1 MPKPTH
7 FYCLLI
13 CLCLDLS
20 ARAQFRTDEMPEHNV
35 QLLELNDKDNSP
47 YSVFRPQYFLTAAA
61 LERKSTQGIEIDEL
75 DIPVNPNYLLQIQ
88 QICPIHA
95 SSRWL
100 NAVAVHCNTNQQ
112 LRQVKQL
119 PFVSNTLALG
129 KFRKRKKAKFYTRRP
144 PIDSSKHQANYYGK
158 AYHQIEMLQG
168 IELHQ
173 LGYTGKDV
181 SIAVVDGGFNNA
193 YRMWVFDSMYL
204 ENRLLGTHDFV
215 DGDDYVYQSSTH
227 GSSVLST
234 MAAKRP
240 HLLVGTAPDASY
252 YLFRT
257 EDVKGEYRLEEF
269 NWIVAMEYADSLGA
283 DIVNSSMGYNQF
295 RDTSMSY
302 SYQDMDGQTTLIS
315 RGAALAVAKGLLIVN
330 AIGNDGNKAWRYLF
344 APADVA
350 TVLTVGA
357 VDSFRQSSRF
367 SSRGPSSDGRLKPD
381 IVAQGSSTAYAT
393 MTRYDVALGEGTS
406 YACPV
411 MTGMVASL
419 KSAFPTLQNQRLKE
433 AIFKSSH
440 QANKPDYDQGYGIPN
455 FLAAYLYLLEDY
467 IMLDQNIPQKD
478 STRFLTSNCHILLRA
493 NQPTQLNLKAYD
505 YFGRLIEEKLIY
517 YSKPKPSSFKLPL
530 STISKVCYLQITTN
544 NKRYFYKINKKP

>member
-1 MPKPTH
+1 
-7 FYCLLI
+7 
-13 CLCLDLS
+13 
-20 ARAQFRTDEMPEHNV
+20 
-35 QLLELNDKDNSP
+35 
-47 YSVFRPQYFLTAAA
+47 
-61 LERKSTQGIEIDEL
+61 
-75 DIPVNPNYLLQIQ
+75 
-88 QICPIHA
+88 
-95 SSRWL
+95 
-100 NAVAVHCNTNQQ
+100 
-112 LRQVKQL
+112 
-119 PFVSNTLALG
+119 
-129 KFRKRKKAKFYTRRP
+129 
-144 PIDSSKHQANYYGK
+144 
-158 AYHQIEMLQG
+158 
-168 IELHQ
+168 
-173 LGYTGKDV
+173 
-181 SIAVVDGGFNNA
+181 
-193 YRMWVFDSMYL
+193 MYL

-227 GSSVLST
+227 GTSVLST

-302 SYQDMDGQTTLIS
+302 TYQDMDGQTTLIS

-344 APADVA
+344 APADVT

-419 KSAFPTLQNQRLKE
+419 KSAFPTLQNQLLKE

-478 STRFLTSNCHILLRA
+478 STRFLTSNCHILVRA
-493 NQPTQLNLKAYD
+493 NQPTQLTLKAYD